1 MKNTNDGF
9 DNYDDEK
16 LCETFVWE
24 KKLQKNG
31 LSNVSAKHLEAMTAQ
46 RIKENKV
53 KLFLSL

>member
-1 MKNTNDGF
+1 MKNTTDRSDDYG
-9 DNYDDEK
+9 DEK
-16 LCETFVWE
+16 LRETFVWG

>member
-1 MKNTNDGF
+1 MKNTNDRF
-9 DNYDDEK
+9 DDHSDEK
-16 LCETFVWE
+16 LQETFVWE